1 MTVALANNTLL
12 AYLVNIIATSFD
24 SLVYYL
30 YIYIYI
36 KYSILKSLNQPRK
49 YNLRDIV
56 MLLER

>member
-30 YIYIYI
+30 YIYI